1 MIFRVLYEKYF
12 MLSFY
17 VAQGMCNECVEDRGG
32 LQCSASIIV
41 VKYSTKE
48 YMTEEI
54 FLHKKYDNN
63 MWQTLC

>member
-32 LQCSASIIV
+32 LQCSASDTTNLYIGDLIMLLLFM
-41 VKYSTKE
+41 Y
-48 YMTEEI
+48 
-54 FLHKKYDNN
+54 FLRRG
-63 MWQTLC
+63 